1 MKYKKEMLRYET
13 MDIQKPKLRQSTLSF
28 SSKSGSLSY
37 GIKHVVK
44 PLSSPTESNNILSLD
59 DSNSGSLNKIEMS
72 PGQRRL
78 NDLKGVWIIEQ
89 INEYNEKLIDPTTSS
104 KEKID
109 IIQQLLDKSPSTEM
123 IQSTGIG
130 DIIKSIA
137 KSKHDQENIQSVSL
151 IKESMKLYR
160 HWKRLAE
167 KRVDQNLVTRMA
179 NLNTTERQNQVKKL
193 EEACRDCIYK
203 ESKEKEIEN
212 ESNLLNRLAN
222 SIEKSVYS
230 SSGNFIGSY
239 YRRIIQN
246 IVSDIE
252 ENKLGWCQ
260 KILIVNEQIRQIET
274 KSKNIDQVRIVTEKV
289 QELLSAYD
297 LFI

>member
-1 MKYKKEMLRYET
+1 
-13 MDIQKPKLRQSTLSF
+13 MDLQKPKLRQSTLSF

-37 GIKHVVK
+37 GIKPAAK
-44 PLSSPTESNNILSLD
+44 PLSSPTAFNNMLGLD

-89 INEYNEKLIDPTTSS
+89 INDYKEKLIDPTTSS
-104 KEKID
+104 NEKID

-123 IQSTGIG
+123 IESTGIG
-130 DIIKSIA
+130 VIIKSIA

-160 HWKRLAE
+160 YWKRLAE
-167 KRVDQNLVTRMA
+167 KRVDQNLVTRME

-193 EEACRDCIYK
+193 EEACEDCIHK
-203 ESKEKEIEN
+203 ENKEKQIEHESK
-212 ESNLLNRLAN
+212 LLNTFAC
-222 SIEKSVYS
+222 SIEKCVYS

-239 YRRIIQN
+239 YRRILKN

-252 ENKLGWCQ
+252 ENKFGWCQ
-260 KILIVNEQIRQIET
+260 KILIVNEQIRLTET
-274 KSKNIDQVRIVTEKV
+274 KSKKIDKMIIVNEKV

-297 LFI
+297 LDPK